1 MNKLE
6 GKKILVVDDEEGIR
20 DLIVSELE
28 FCGAHCME
36 ATNGL
41 DAFELYKNENFD
53 AVVSDVRM
61 PNGDGLIFLNKIKD
75 HNLPVKVIIFMTG
88 FSEVPAE
95 EIYDLGVE
103 AIISKPFRLDHMV
116 STLEM
121 AMVSPRVIWRRD
133 PRIVSVLNIVVT
145 LKNHASPISAKTFNI
160 GRGGMFVQM
169 TQPFPALKET
179 VQFKM
184 EYKNDEGDAK
194 SITGDMIVRWVRKEP
209 LDNMPPGFGGEFIN
223 MTPKSMDE
231 IAGVAGLVKSR
242 GFIPKS

>member
-28 FCGAHCME
+28 FCGAQCME
-36 ATNGL
+36 ANNGL
-41 DAFELYKNENFD
+41 DAFELYRKENFD

-61 PNGDGLIFLNKIKD
+61 PNGDGLVFLNKIKD

-121 AMVSPRVIWRRD
+121 AMVSPRVVWRRD
-133 PRIVSVLNIVVT
+133 PRIVSVMNISVT
-145 LKNHASPISAKTFNI
+145 IKNQPAPLMAKTFNI

-169 TQPFPALKET
+169 TQPFPSLKET
-179 VQFKM
+179 VHFKM
-184 EYKNDEGDAK
+184 EYKNDAGTAN
-194 SITGDMIVRWVRKEP
+194 SITGEMIVRWVRKEP
-209 LDNMPPGFGGEFIN
+209 MDNMPPGFGGEFVN
-223 MTPKSMDE
+223 MTTEAMDE

>member
-20 DLIVSELE
+20 DLIISELE
-28 FCGAHCME
+28 FCGAQCIE
-36 ATNGL
+36 ASNGN
-41 DAFELYKNENFD
+41 DAFELYKKENFD
-53 AVVSDVRM
+53 AVISDVRM
-61 PNGDGLIFLNKIKD
+61 PNGDGLVFLNKIKD
-75 HNLPVKVIIFMTG
+75 NNLPVKVIIFMTG

-133 PRIVSVLNIVVT
+133 PRIVSVMNIAINFKGHSAAV
-145 LKNHASPISAKTFNI
+145 SAKTFNI

-169 TQPFPALKET
+169 TQPLPSLKET
-179 VQFKM
+179 VTFKM
-184 EYKNDEGDAK
+184 DYKSD
-194 SITGDMIVRWVRKEP
+194 TGINTINGEMVVRWVRKEP
-209 LDNMPPGFGGEFIN
+209 QDNMPPGFGGEFIN
-223 MTPKSMDE
+223 MSPEIMDE
-231 IAGVAGLVKSR
+231 IAGVAGLVNSR